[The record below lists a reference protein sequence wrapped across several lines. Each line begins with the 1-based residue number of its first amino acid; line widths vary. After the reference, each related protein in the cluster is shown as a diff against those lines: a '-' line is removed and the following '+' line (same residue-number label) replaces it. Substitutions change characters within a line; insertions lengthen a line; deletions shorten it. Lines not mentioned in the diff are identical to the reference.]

1 MEANGSA
8 LFETKTEDGTEVYE
22 NEVLQYLDEY
32 IISHDIDDMSKISQ
46 SRWNSALIYMG
57 RSCFYGPLKDKL
69 KTKTKVDNGS
79 RLVNGNLTNCGRYDL
94 NIINRL
100 CDLYIYMCYEFDKE
114 VSILGFS
121 KLTGINPDTFYDW
134 GNGSTRANS
143 SASEIYKK
151 LTQEREESL
160 SNKLVSNRGNALG
173 LLGVLNR
180 HYGWN
185 MGQPKQNLAQ
195 QKQRDT
201 AQIAA
206 DYGIPIEDKSQEP
219 NI

>member
-1 MEANGSA
+1 METNSLTAENGS
-8 LFETKTEDGTEVYE
+8 EVYE
-22 NEVLQYLDEY
+22 NEILLYLDEY
-32 IISHDIDDMSKISQ
+32 IRQHDIKDMRKEPQ
-46 SRWNSALIYMG
+46 SRWNAMLIYIG
-57 RSCFYGPLKDKL
+57 KHCFYGPLKYKL
-69 KTKTKVDNGS
+69 KSKTKIDNGS
-79 RLVNGNLTNCGRYDL
+79 ILNHGNMTTCGRYDL
-94 NIINRL
+94 NLINRI
-100 CDLYIYMCYEFDKE
+100 CDIYIYLCYEYEKE
-114 VSILGFS
+114 ISLLGFS
-121 KLTGINPDTFYDW
+121 KLTGLTNDTLWNW
-134 GNGSTRANS
+134 GNENTRANS

-160 SNKLVSNRGNALG
+160 SNKLVSNRGNSLG

-185 MGQPKQNLAQ
+185 MGQPKQNLTQ

-206 DYGIPIEDKSQEP
+206 DYGIPIEDNSQEP